1 MDPHE
6 RARKLVALATDK
18 GASQE
23 EARTAAMTACR
34 LIARHKLLEGSA
46 DSGNGAA
53 RSHRGAGRSA
63 SHENG
68 HGRREGQREEG
79 RRAEDKDVSY
89 RAARSGVCAFCAT
102 PFGPDDDVMTYPKG
116 AVDHWHCAKRRAAG
130 AEPGI

>member
-34 LIARHKLLEGSA
+34 LIARHKLLDASA
-46 DSGNGAA
+46 GNSNAGA
-53 RSHRGAGRSA
+53 RRHPGAGRSA
-63 SHENG
+63 SHEDG
-68 HGRREGQREEG
+68 QARREGQRGEG
-79 RRAEDKDVSY
+79 RREEERGVSY

-102 PFGPDDDVMTYPKG
+102 PFGPEDDVMTYPKG

>member
-34 LIARHKLLEGSA
+34 LIARHKLLDASA
-46 DSGNGAA
+46 DHGTA
-53 RSHRGAGRSA
+53 RRHPGAGRS

-68 HGRREGQREEG
+68 HGRREAPREED
-79 RRAEDKDVSY
+79 RREEKDVSY
-89 RAARSGVCAFCAT
+89 RAARSGVCAFCT
-102 PFGPDDDVMTYPKG
+102 YPFGPEDDVMTSPKG
-116 AVDHWHCAKRRAAG
+116 TVDHWHCAKRRAAG

>member
-34 LIARHKLLEGSA
+34 LIARHKMLDASA
-46 DSGNGAA
+46 SHGNGTARRHPGAA
-53 RSHRGAGRSA
+53 RSA

-68 HGRREGQREEG
+68 HARREAPRDEG
-79 RRAEDKDVSY
+79 RRAEDRDVSY
-89 RAARSGVCAFCAT
+89 RAARAGVCAFCAT
-102 PFGPDDDVMTYPKG
+102 PFGPEDDVMTYPQG